1 MFIAHVISPHM
12 HKSHMR
18 QNTEKQSVVLSFI
31 SKAEGYL
38 PENLHTECEESDNLA
53 YNKLKVKLNHG
64 SGYGGWEGKSYL
76 LARKTA
82 CFNFPICCLPLN
94 SSDQGEAH

>member
-1 MFIAHVISPHM
+1 VFSNKGHEGEPMFIAHVISPHM

-38 PENLHTECEESDNLA
+38 PENLHTECEESQI
-53 YNKLKVKLNHG
+53 
-64 SGYGGWEGKSYL
+64 
-76 LARKTA
+76 T
-82 CFNFPICCLPLN
+82 
-94 SSDQGEAH
+94 